1 MLTFSRFLQ
10 VTGEKVNP
18 VPIELTLKGESP
30 YVKEAIV
37 FGLER
42 SQAGVLINLSN
53 SVGPSTPR
61 KQLIELIKPALDLAN
76 SEAPAHS
83 RLIEEMLVFLPAST
97 VIPCAD
103 KGYFIWRMVCV
114 QLAQQTEDNVY
125 LFLVPYPSLS

>member
-37 FGLER
+37 FGTER
-42 SQAGVLINLSN
+42 SQAGVLIILSD
-53 SVGPSTPR
+53 SVAPSTPR
-61 KQLIELIKPALDLAN
+61 KQLIDLIKPALDLAN

-97 VIPCAD
+97 VIPRAD
-103 KGYFIWRMVCV
+103 KGSFIRRKVYAEF
-114 QLAQQTEDNVY
+114 AQQIEDSTS
-125 LFLVPYPSLS
+125 FFRPSSFS